1 MDFAWIYALA
11 LLAAAHLV
19 RRAAP
24 ALVGL
29 KERSLPF
36 SWPWL
41 ELAGGFLGW
50 QIGRAAGAP
59 PPGAAWPL
67 AVLTLLL
74 LAACATDYL
83 VKLIPDRLVFGGL
96 AAGLVLSASF
106 PGLILGQPLHD
117 VLLAAWGLGAAPA
130 WLAGLALAAAGAL
143 VGFAL
148 LELVRRLA
156 GFAAGLEVMGM
167 GDSKLLMMIGAF
179 TGPGG
184 AAATLALSFLV
195 GVVHGGLAAAVTRQP
210 HAPFGPA
217 LAAAAWLYLFG
228 GGLVMALW
236 ERFQLF
242 VLSLPFA
249 WLAGGYAVLLACVIL
264 LILRVRRR
272 AAEYE
277 EIIEAD
283 YREIDR
289 RLAAPDGAATTDT
302 AGSDRSSRAEESE
315 KTAT

>member
-1 MDFAWIYALA
+1 MDSAWIYALA
-11 LLAAAHLV
+11 LLGAGHLL

-29 KERSLPF
+29 KERRLPF
-36 SWPWL
+36 AWPWL
-41 ELAGGFLGW
+41 ELSAGVLGW
-50 QIGRAAGAP
+50 LIGSGVDGA

-67 AVLTLLL
+67 VALTLLL

-83 VKLIPDRLVFGGL
+83 VKLIPDLLVFGGL
-96 AAGLVLSASF
+96 AIGLALSAAF

-117 VLLAAWGLGAAPA
+117 ILLAGWGLGASSAP
-130 WLAGLALAAAGAL
+130 LAGLALAVAGAL

-156 GFAAGLEVMGM
+156 GLAAGLEVMGM
-167 GDSKLLMMIGAF
+167 GDSKLLMMVGAF
-179 TGPGG
+179 TGPFG
-184 AAATLALSFLV
+184 ALATLALSFLV
-195 GVVHGGLAAAVTRQP
+195 GVVHGAIAAAVTRQP

-217 LAAAAWLYLFG
+217 IAAAAWLHLFG
-228 GGLVMALW
+228 GALVVELW

-242 VLSLPFA
+242 VLTLSPA
-249 WLAGGYAVLLACVIL
+249 WLAAGYAVLLACVVL

-283 YREIDR
+283 YRDIEERLTDIPER
-289 RLAAPDGAATTDT
+289 RESAP
-302 AGSDRSSRAEESE
+302 AEESE
-315 KTAT
+315 AAKHD